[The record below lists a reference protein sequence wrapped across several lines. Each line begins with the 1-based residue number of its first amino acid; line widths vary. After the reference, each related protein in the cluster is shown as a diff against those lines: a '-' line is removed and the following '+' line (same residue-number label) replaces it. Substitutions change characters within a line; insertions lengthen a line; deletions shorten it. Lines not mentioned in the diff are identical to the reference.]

1 MSINSH
7 DVSSGYP
14 SVFSSRLKTDS
25 VVLHNDVGENEGT
38 VDDDGDDVGFDDGV
52 DEGCIDKEGSDEGV
66 SLDEGIDDGEDD
78 GLLEEE
84 GSFDGWDDKEG
95 DCVGHPSP
103 KGSDT
108 SFEKLSPPPS
118 INVTSWNET
127 L

>member
-1 MSINSH
+1 M
-7 DVSSGYP
+7 
-14 SVFSSRLKTDS
+14 SSRLKTAWW
-25 VVLHNDVGENEGT
+25 VILQKDVGEKEGT
-38 VDDDGDDVGFDDGV
+38 VDGDGV

-66 SLDEGIDDGEDD
+66 WLDEGIDDGEDD

-108 SFEKLSPPPS
+108 SFEKYSPPPLS
-118 INVTSWNET
+118 ITITFWNKT